1 MHASKRRRFILLG
14 VTLLT
19 LLVLGVL
26 ASSTHGV
33 AAQEGPNLLRNGN
46 FEEAGGSAWPF
57 QDNIQEVQIAPGWR
71 AFWRDQ
77 RPPYA
82 TVPSTCDASETG
94 CLWARPEFRG
104 MSTAEFPYRVHSG
117 SYSQKYFSFNKQ
129 HEAGLYQQVSGIEP
143 GTRLRFTMH
152 VQTWSCLAEG
162 EWNHCPTSPQ
172 SNNPAPFHT
181 KVGIDPTG
189 GTNPWAPSV
198 VWSGEF
204 ESYDVWT
211 PFWVEATAE
220 AETVTVFVYSLADW
234 TDTWP
239 RLNNDVYLDTASLV
253 AVGEVEPTAPPP
265 PPTSAVPPTP
275 VNTPTPRPDGAVVH
289 IVQSGDTLLGLA
301 FQYGVDLD
309 ELRRLNA
316 GTLGPNDMLSIDQ
329 EIIISGTPI
338 SLPTPTPEATAEA
351 TPEGQ
356 ATPGSEPTEVSAVG
370 GEAEPETGG
379 ETALCVLAY
388 NDRSGDTI
396 YQSEGEELIPN
407 AVFTVVGTAG
417 PAGTYTTDGISEPY
431 CFKGLQSG
439 NYVIRRTAPEGYA
452 LSGPAEW
459 GVLLDEGQSVPVSLG
474 FVREEGAEVEGEAEE
489 ESTTETEPLFEPE
502 ESPEDEESEGG
513 LLRKIILGSG
523 IAAVVIAI
531 AVGVLFFL
539 SRRNAA
545 L

>member
-1 MHASKRRRFILLG
+1 MLDGSQRRHFILLG
-14 VTLLT
+14 FALLA
-19 LLVLGVL
+19 LLMTGALL
-26 ASSTHGV
+26 FSTDKA
-33 AAQEGPNLLRNGN
+33 AAQEGPNLLRNGD

-82 TVPSTCDASETG
+82 TVPSTCDAGETG

-117 SYSQKYFSFNKQ
+117 NYSQKYFSFNKQ

-152 VQTWSCLAEG
+152 VQTWSCQAEG
-162 EWNHCPTSPQ
+162 EWNNCPTTPL
-172 SNNPAPFHT
+172 SNNPAPFHS

-189 GTNPWAPSV
+189 GTNPWAPTV

-220 AETVTVFVYSLADW
+220 AETVTVFFYSLADW
-234 TDTWP
+234 PDTWP

-265 PPTSAVPPTP
+265 PPTSEVPPTP
-275 VNTPTPRPDGAVVH
+275 AATPTPRPDGAVVH
-289 IVQSGDTLLGLA
+289 IVQSGDTLLGIA

-316 GTLGPNDMLSIDQ
+316 GTLGPNDMLSIGQ

-338 SLPTPTPEATAEA
+338 ALPTPTPEAAAEA

-356 ATPGSEPTEVSAVG
+356 PTPETQPTEISTAG

-388 NDRSGDTI
+388 NDRNGDTV
-396 YQSEGEELIPN
+396 YQSDGEELIPN
-407 AVFTVVGTAG
+407 AVFTVVGTDG
-417 PAGTYTTDGISEPY
+417 PAGSYTTNGINEPH
-431 CFKGLQSG
+431 CFKGLQPG
-439 NYVIRRTAPEGYA
+439 NYVIRRTAPDGYA

-459 GVLLDEGQSVPVSLG
+459 GVALGAGQSLPMSFG
-474 FVREEGAEVEGEAEE
+474 FVRGEGAAEAETEAEGEEA
-489 ESTTETEPLFEPE
+489 PIFEPE
-502 ESPEDEESEGG
+502 ESPEEEESEGG
-513 LLRKIILGSG
+513 LLRKVILGSG

-539 SRRNAA
+539 SRRNA